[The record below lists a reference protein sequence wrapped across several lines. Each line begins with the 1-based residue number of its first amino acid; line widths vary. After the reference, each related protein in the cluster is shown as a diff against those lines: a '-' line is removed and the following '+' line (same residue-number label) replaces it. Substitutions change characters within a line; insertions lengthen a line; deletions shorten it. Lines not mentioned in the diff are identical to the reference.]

1 MTTSSGSRPIS
12 ISRTKFSPSSSPETT
27 LILGVDPGSRATGYG
42 LVRLDGSRVL
52 YERSGTLTP
61 RATLPFPDRL
71 LAVHDALAQI
81 LAEADPDEVA
91 VESAF
96 VRKSALAALQI
107 GHVRGV
113 ILLAARQHGAA
124 IHEYT
129 APEVKLAVVRH
140 GAAGKGQVGFM
151 VRRLL
156 PEAGDL
162 REDEAD
168 ALAVALC
175 HAHRAPMRAAV
186 GSAAPATGAK
196 AAVASVRA
204 VPGQLAPG
212 QVVRVRGSR

>member
-1 MTTSSGSRPIS
+1 MDAAAARIASQPRPGAV
-12 ISRTKFSPSSSPETT
+12 RV
-27 LILGVDPGSRATGYG
+27 LGIDPGSRVTGFG
-42 LVRLDGSRVL
+42 LLLLDGSRVH
-52 YERSGTLTP
+52 YERSGVIAP
-61 RATLPFPDRL
+61 RASLPFSDRL
-71 LAVHDALAQI
+71 LAVYDGLRAL
-81 LAEADPDEVA
+81 LDELRPDEVA

-96 VRKSALAALQI
+96 VRKSPLAALQI

-140 GAAGKGQVGFM
+140 GAAAKEQVGFM

-156 PEAGDL
+156 PQAGPI

-175 HAHRAPMRAAV
+175 HAHRAPMRRL
-186 GSAAPATGAK
+186 GT
-196 AAVASVRA
+196 R
-204 VPGQLAPG
+204 
-212 QVVRVRGSR
+212 

>member
-1 MTTSSGSRPIS
+1 VI
-12 ISRTKFSPSSSPETT
+12 
-27 LILGVDPGSRATGYG
+27 
-42 LVRLDGSRVL
+42 
-52 YERSGTLTP
+52 TP
-61 RATLPFPDRL
+61 RGAQTFSDRL
-71 LAVHDALAQI
+71 LAVYEGLLSLLDEI
-81 LAEADPDEVA
+81 RPDEVA

-129 APEVKLAVVRH
+129 APEVKLAVVSH
-140 GAAGKGQVGFM
+140 GAAQKDQVGFM

-156 PEAGDL
+156 PEAGAV

-175 HAHRAPMRAAV
+175 HAHRAPSRAAI
-186 GSAAPATGAK
+186 SATLTALTADRGKRPARTRAPRWGQGGA
-196 AAVASVRA
+196 R
-204 VPGQLAPG
+204 
-212 QVVRVRGSR
+212 

>member
-1 MTTSSGSRPIS
+1 MI
-12 ISRTKFSPSSSPETT
+12 
-27 LILGVDPGSRATGYG
+27 
-42 LVRLDGSRVL
+42 
-52 YERSGTLTP
+52 TP
-61 RATLPFPDRL
+61 RGAQSFSDRL
-71 LAVHDALAQI
+71 LAVYDGLRALLDEI
-81 LAEADPDEVA
+81 HPDEVA

-96 VRKSALAALQI
+96 VRQNALSALQI

-156 PEAGDL
+156 PEAGDV

-175 HAHRAPMRAAV
+175 HAHRAPMREAIAAESR
-186 GSAAPATGAK
+186 GGAAT
-196 AAVASVRA
+196 VR
-204 VPGQLAPG
+204 VVTGQLLPG
-212 QVVRVRGSR
+212 QVVRARGSRWRLGGTR

>member
-1 MTTSSGSRPIS
+1 MDAAAARVAPQPRAGAVRV
-12 ISRTKFSPSSSPETT
+12 
-27 LILGVDPGSRATGYG
+27 LGIDPGSRVTGFG
-42 LVRLDGSRVL
+42 LLLLDGSRVH
-52 YERSGTLTP
+52 YERSGVIAP
-61 RATLPFPDRL
+61 RASLPFSDRL
-71 LAVHDALAQI
+71 LAVYDGLLAL
-81 LAEADPDEVA
+81 LDELRPDEVA

-96 VRKSALAALQI
+96 VRKSPLAALQI

-140 GAAGKGQVGFM
+140 GAAAKEQVAFM

-156 PEAGDL
+156 PQAGPI

-175 HAHRAPMRAAV
+175 HAHRAPMRRL
-186 GSAAPATGAK
+186 GT
-196 AAVASVRA
+196 R
-204 VPGQLAPG
+204 
-212 QVVRVRGSR
+212 

>member
-1 MTTSSGSRPIS
+1 MELEGQRYLVKPMNCPFHIAIYRSQMRSYRDLPL
-12 ISRTKFSPSSSPETT
+12 RFAE
-27 LILGVDPGSRATGYG
+27 LGTVYR
-42 LVRLDGSRVL
+42 
-52 YERSGTLTP
+52 YERSGVITP
-61 RATLPFPDRL
+61 RATLPFSDRL
-71 LAVHDALAQI
+71 LAVYDGLLAV
-81 LAEADPDEVA
+81 LDELKPDEVA

-113 ILLAARQHGAA
+113 ILLAARQRGAA

-140 GAAGKGQVGFM
+140 GAAAKEQVAFM

-156 PEAGDL
+156 PQVGPI

-175 HAHRAPMRAAV
+175 HAHRAPLLRMRAA
-186 GSAAPATGAK
+186 
-196 AAVASVRA
+196 R
-204 VPGQLAPG
+204 
-212 QVVRVRGSR
+212 

>member
-1 MTTSSGSRPIS
+1 VRPGAI
-12 ISRTKFSPSSSPETT
+12 RV
-27 LILGVDPGSRATGYG
+27 LGIDPGSRVTGFG
-42 LVRLDGSRVL
+42 LLLLDGSRVH
-52 YERSGTLTP
+52 YERSGVITP
-61 RATLPFPDRL
+61 RATLPFSDRL
-71 LAVHDALAQI
+71 LAVYDGLLAL
-81 LAEADPDEVA
+81 LNELRPDEVA

-96 VRKSALAALQI
+96 VRKSPLAALQI

-140 GAAGKGQVGFM
+140 GAAAKDQVGFM

-156 PEAGDL
+156 PQAGPI

-175 HAHRAPMRAAV
+175 HAHRAPMRRLTA
-186 GSAAPATGAK
+186 
-196 AAVASVRA
+196 
-204 VPGQLAPG
+204 L
-212 QVVRVRGSR
+212 

>member
-1 MTTSSGSRPIS
+1 MNRGQIC
-12 ISRTKFSPSSSPETT
+12 
-27 LILGVDPGSRATGYG
+27 
-42 LVRLDGSRVL
+42 
-52 YERSGTLTP
+52 YERSGVITP
-61 RATLPFPDRL
+61 RGAQSFSDRL
-71 LAVHDALAQI
+71 LAVYDGLRRVLDEI
-81 LAEADPDEVA
+81 RPDEVA
-91 VESAF
+91 VETAF
-96 VRKSALAALQI
+96 VRQNAFSALQI

-156 PEAGDL
+156 PEVGEV

-175 HAHRAPMRAAV
+175 HAHRAPMREAIAGAARPPASGPV
-186 GSAAPATGAK
+186 ARARAARWRQGGA
-196 AAVASVRA
+196 R
-204 VPGQLAPG
+204 
-212 QVVRVRGSR
+212 